1 MLKTSSPYSFVTP
14 GMTMAREV
22 IACELQAGSTARAT
36 VGFLPRFFA
45 SARDGLASFLSAKF
59 DFYKATH
66 LAVEQDKILDK
77 LAGVNFAKIAPLPV
91 AALEGF
97 QGEYLHYGQHVLA
110 GFTYYRDYTEK
121 DVAAYR
127 KLLGTLLTNKNSR
140 IELRDITQRYQQAAK
155 ASEDIDQ
162 NIATFFER
170 GSHKANVTVGDVVM
184 STGDLAAVFKHSQ
197 TIIEQVKA
205 IDPKKVQASVK
216 EVNDLAELLVQ
227 EIEAGSFTD
236 LAGPQLNNLIEG
248 LMALARQVEFFA
260 LTYYRA
266 TTYIA
271 AIDRLTEV
279 LKKA

>member
-1 MLKTSSPYSFVTP
+1 
-14 GMTMAREV
+14 MAREV
-22 IACELQAGSTARAT
+22 IAAELQAGSTARAT

-45 SARDGLASFLSAKF
+45 NARDGLASFLSTKF

-66 LAVEQDKILDK
+66 LAVEQEKILQK
-77 LAGVNFAKIAPLPV
+77 LEGVNFAKISPMPV

-97 QGEYLHYGQHVLA
+97 QGEYLHYGQQVLA
-110 GFTYYRDYTEK
+110 GFTYYRNYTEK
-121 DVAAYR
+121 DIATYR
-127 KLLGTLLTNKNSR
+127 KLLGGLLTNKSAR
-140 IELRDITQRYQQAAK
+140 IDLRDITRRYQEAEREAEQIN
-155 ASEDIDQ
+155 DG
-162 NIATFFER
+162 IAGYFQH
-170 GSHKANVTVGDVVM
+170 GSHKANVTVGDVILRM
-184 STGDLAAVFKHSQ
+184 SDLVPVFNHAQ
-197 TIIEQVKA
+197 LIISLVKE
-205 IDPKKVQASVK
+205 IDPKTVQAAVK
-216 EVNDLAELLVQ
+216 EINDLTELLVQ
-227 EIEAGSFTD
+227 EIENDTISD